1 MVFKNESQNGLSF
14 RAMKRAAAN
23 DPGIAA
29 RVKLFQYRVKE
40 ELYDFAQDPNARRN
54 LAGDPAHKE
63 VVEKMRKQL
72 VELLKESGDPELEL
86 FR

>member
-1 MVFKNESQNGLSF
+1 MQCYSALAPSWAVFCGVEEGAIGLPLE
-14 RAMKRAAAN
+14 RRRCRIGAEHTC
-23 DPGIAA
+23 
-29 RVKLFQYRVKE
+29 RVST
-40 ELYDFAQDPNARRN
+40 DARRN

-63 VVEKMRKQL
+63 VVAKMRKQL